1 MFSST
6 QICHGRYRRY
16 RTNRYIQNARAGAF
30 LSRLPITRIQRGL
43 ALEYVKK
50 GQMKPWAYTK
60 EQIIGATATMN
71 FDYQPRP
78 VRMLG
83 TVFDIYGNQTS
94 LKGGI
99 KVVSK
104 QDETNVMMWI
114 PAANPKLKT
123 EVSASANQFQHF
135 LDERDK
141 WDEAWMTGRAR
152 LK

>member
-1 MFSST
+1 M
-6 QICHGRYRRY
+6 GRYRKVRSNKY
-16 RTNRYIQNARAGAF
+16 FFNARATA
-30 LSRLPITRIQRGL
+30 LLPRLTVSRVQRGL
-43 ALEYVKK
+43 ALEYIRR
-50 GQMKPWAYTK
+50 GTLRPWAYAK
-60 EQIIGATATMN
+60 EQVLGSAVAMN
-71 FDYQPRP
+71 FQYQPRP

-83 TVFDIYGNQTS
+83 TVMDIYGHHSS

-104 QDETNVMMWI
+104 HEETNVMMWV
-114 PAANPKLKT
+114 PMANPQMKVEIT
-123 EVSASANQFQHF
+123 GSPNAFQHF